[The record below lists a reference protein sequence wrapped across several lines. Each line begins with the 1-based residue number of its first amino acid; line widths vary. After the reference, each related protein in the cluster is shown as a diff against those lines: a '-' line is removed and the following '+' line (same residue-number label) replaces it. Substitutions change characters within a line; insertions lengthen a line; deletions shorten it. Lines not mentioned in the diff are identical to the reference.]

1 MRDAIQA
8 RLLLVVGIDD
18 PPRRLGD
25 VSALQHHLFGFGV
38 LLPARPRL
46 DVHGT
51 ELPLLEWIV
60 DAHEEAKLLLF
71 VADGEPVLQQD
82 NARTHQHALEFGNGM
97 EEFLVLLFRAESHH
111 PLDAGAVVPAAVEQ
125 DDFSA
130 GQMRGVAL
138 KIPLGAFAL
147 AGSRQRRDPADPRIE
162 ALRDPLDDPALSRR
176 VAALEDDHD
185 LQLMVHDRVLQFH

>member
-1 MRDAIQA
+1 MRAAVQA
-8 RLLLVVGIDD
+8 RLLLVVGVDD

-25 VSALQHHLFGFGV
+25 IGALHHHLFGFGV

-60 DAHEEAKLLLF
+60 DAHEEAKLLLL
-71 VADGEPVLQQD
+71 VADRKPVLQQD
-82 NARTHQHALEFGNGM
+82 NARTDQHALEFRDRM
-97 EEFLVLLFRAESHH
+97 EEFLVLVSRAESHP

-130 GQMRGVAL
+130 GRQMRHVAL
-138 KIPLGAFAL
+138 KIPLAAFAL

-162 ALRDPLDDPALSRR
+162 GLRAPLDDPTPSRP
-176 VAALEDDHD
+176 VSTLASGLH
-185 LQLMVHDRVLQFH
+185 LPLLV